1 MITEK
6 YQIHQQGLSIA
17 ADADHAHAAW
27 AFKQL
32 ETLSQGLNYAIG
44 DWAVIC
50 EEKFGK
56 DWVNGILEQSSFSFD
71 QLSTSVTVARKIPP
85 HKRVPSLSFEHHVI
99 AARHEQ
105 PELALSWAQQGGY
118 TPGELAVAV
127 RAAKPLTKEEITATR
142 SVNTWITPLSVVDKF
157 VAWKAKI
164 PITSWTREDKE
175 QALRDFAPIIEFV
188 QELQK
193 K

>member
-6 YQIHQQGLSIA
+6 YQIHKQGLTIA

-32 ETLSQGLNYAIG
+32 ETLSEGLNYAIG

-56 DWVNGILEQSSFSFD
+56 DWVNSVLEQSTFSFD
-71 QLSTSVTVARKIPP
+71 QLSASVAVARKIPA
-85 HKRVPSLSFEHHVI
+85 HKRIPALSFEHHVI

-118 TPGELAVAV
+118 SPTELAVAV
-127 RAAKPLTKEEITATR
+127 RAGKQLKKEEITATR
-142 SVNTWITPLSVVDKF
+142 SVNSWITPLSVVDKF
-157 VAWKAKI
+157 VAWKSKI
-164 PITSWTREDKE
+164 PLTSWTQEDKE